1 MEELCELH
9 AAVGN
14 VEECPRGWCAFWEHG
29 GAVVQ
34 PGCAIKRLGIDLTNV
49 DLAYHLLDL
58 RRALEDARNAEEA
71 QAARRTFAQVRPPG
85 L

>member
-14 VEECPRGWCAFWEHG
+14 AEECPHAWCVFWEKG
-29 GAVVQ
+29 GVAAE
-34 PGCAIKRLGIDLTNV
+34 PSCAIKRIGIDLTNT
-49 DLAYHLLDL
+49 DLAYYLLGL
-58 RRALEDARNAEEA
+58 RRALESARSAEEA
-71 QAARRTFAQVRPPG
+71 EAARRAFGQIRPPG